1 MPKDDAMIPVDAQ
14 TMFEVAPR
22 FSGSLAEKQR
32 AIVTAVGEVL
42 ATTLETYGIDTRL
55 RIAHFLAQT
64 CHESAGFRTT
74 EEFASGERYEGRRDL
89 GNTQPGDGRRYKG
102 RGLLQ
107 LTGRANYRDL
117 GRRLGID
124 LEGDPERAAEPVL
137 SLSIACE
144 FWKKNKVNAAC
155 DLDDVVRVTRIVN
168 GGENGLA
175 DRRTLTGKAKS
186 AIARLEG
193 VRLLGEDPPADGR
206 PVLRRGSRGDA
217 VAELQRLL
225 HKLGFMVAVD
235 ADFGAGTEVAVAAFQ
250 RSNKLDVDGI
260 VGNET
265 WLALDAASRKR
276 K

>member
-1 MPKDDAMIPVDAQ
+1 M
-14 TMFEVAPR
+14 
-22 FSGSLAEKQR
+22 
-32 AIVTAVGEVL
+32 
-42 ATTLETYGIDTRL
+42 
-55 RIAHFLAQT
+55 
-64 CHESAGFRTT
+64 
-74 EEFASGERYEGRRDL
+74 
-89 GNTQPGDGRRYKG
+89 
-102 RGLLQ
+102 
-107 LTGRANYRDL
+107 
-117 GRRLGID
+117 
-124 LEGDPERAAEPVL
+124 L